1 MKQSQLKKNLT
12 WTIAQHIVQ
21 DSLLN
26 GKNLFDIKEK
36 EKWDTAKNN
45 IDKISKILNK
55 KLTYKESVSIFNA
68 GFKTI

>member
-1 MKQSQLKKNLT
+1 MKQSQLKENLS